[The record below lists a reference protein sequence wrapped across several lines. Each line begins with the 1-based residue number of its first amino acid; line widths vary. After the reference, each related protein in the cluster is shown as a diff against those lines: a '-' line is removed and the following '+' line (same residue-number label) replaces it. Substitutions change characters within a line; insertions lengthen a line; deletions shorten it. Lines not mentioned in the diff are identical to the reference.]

1 MTIWSNISTFLG
13 RVFTFNQTKFDQLV
27 ADIRQNIE
35 VAESDLAMAAAWVAA
50 NGPSLVSEAQTLLS
64 VLGALTGNLTIPASV
79 ISALKVTIS
88 DMQQFVGAVTTATS
102 SSTAAH
108 AFDAP
113 RPMAAATRRP
123 WSPAGMGCTHRS
135 RRRSPRLA
143 SHSPT
148 RRRRRPE
155 R

>member
-88 DMQQFVGAVTTATS
+88 DQFMSRILSRTE
-102 SSTAAH
+102 
-108 AFDAP
+108 
-113 RPMAAATRRP
+113 RK
-123 WSPAGMGCTHRS
+123 PALRWLGPGT
-135 RRRSPRLA
+135 
-143 SHSPT
+143 PT
-148 RRRRRPE
+148 RAQEAGLTTRLLCDHRRGRRMPAITTHF
-155 R
+155 